1 MSTTQ
6 AQEYGKKGELLVGQ
20 HLITQGF
27 SIVAYNYRRFFGE
40 IDIIGKKKDLLVFV
54 EVKTR
59 SNDCIDAAELIN
71 RRKQKKIG
79 LVAQNFLATHQIT
92 TSNCRF
98 DVALVYNINN
108 HYTVQ
113 YIENAFTIIE

>member
-1 MSTTQ
+1 MSTTL
-6 AQEYGKKGELLVGQ
+6 AQKYGKKGELLVGQ
-20 HLITQGF
+20 HLISHGF

-40 IDIIGKKKDLLVFV
+40 IDIIGRKQDLLVFV

-59 SNDCIDAAELIN
+59 SSNRIDATELVN
-71 RRKQKKIG
+71 HRKQQKIG
-79 LVAQNFLATHQIT
+79 LVAQEFLATHQIT
-92 TSNCRF
+92 ASNCRF